1 MSKFK
6 DNSNKEIPQP
16 STAALPDIIFMLLFF
31 FMIATSIRQSNYD
44 EYIKIEM
51 PKATALNKI
60 LKKDMVAY
68 LYLGQPKNK
77 NKYPQ
82 EFLLLLNDKP
92 AQLNDIRGWVGDES
106 SKKNGQDLL
115 DYGLMT
121 QLTIDKNAKVGFVQ
135 AIKEQLSYSQAF
147 NVSYA
152 GVKGDPTVN

>member
-6 DNSNKEIPQP
+6 DNSNKELPQP

-44 EYIKIEM
+44 EYIKIEV
-51 PKATALNKI
+51 PKASAMSKI

-68 LYLGQPKNK
+68 LYLGVPKNK
-77 NKYPQ
+77 SKYPQ
-82 EFLLLLNDKP
+82 DFLLLLNDKP
-92 AQLNDIRGWVGDES
+92 AQIGDIREWVGDEN
-106 SKKNGQDLL
+106 SKRNGEDLL
-115 DYGLMT
+115 EYGLTT
-121 QLTIDKNAKVGFVQ
+121 QLTIDKNARVGYVQ

-152 GVKGDPTVN
+152 GVKGDPTVQ

>member
-6 DNSNKEIPQP
+6 DNSNKELPQP
-16 STAALPDIIFMLLFF
+16 STAALQDIIFMLLFF

-51 PKATALNKI
+51 PKASAMSKI

-68 LYLGQPKNK
+68 LYLGVPKNK
-77 NKYPQ
+77 SKYPQ
-82 EFLLLLNDKP
+82 DFLLLLNDKP
-92 AQLNDIRGWVGDES
+92 AQIGDIRAWVGDEN
-106 SKKNGQDLL
+106 SKRNGEDLL
-115 DYGLMT
+115 EYGLTT
-121 QLTIDKNAKVGFVQ
+121 QLTIDKNARVGYVQ

-152 GVKGDPTVN
+152 GVKGDPTVQ

>member
-6 DNSNKEIPQP
+6 DNSNKDLPQP

-44 EYIKIEM
+44 EYIKIEV
-51 PKATALNKI
+51 PKASAMSKI

-68 LYLGQPKNK
+68 LYLGVPKNK
-77 NKYPQ
+77 SKYPQ
-82 EFLLLLNDKP
+82 DFLLLLNDKP
-92 AQLNDIRGWVGDES
+92 AQIGDIRGWVGDEN
-106 SKKNGQDLL
+106 SKRNGEDLL
-115 DYGLMT
+115 EYGLTT
-121 QLTIDKNAKVGFVQ
+121 QLTIDKNARVGYVQ

-152 GVKGDPTVN
+152 GVKGDPTVQ

>member
-6 DNSNKEIPQP
+6 DNSNKELPQP

-31 FMIATSIRQSNYD
+31 FMIATSIRQSSYD
-44 EYIKIEM
+44 EFIKIEM
-51 PKATALNKI
+51 PKATAMSKI

-77 NKYPQ
+77 ARYPQ

-92 AQLNDIRGWVGDES
+92 AQISDIRAWVGDELN
-106 SKKNGQDLL
+106 KRPGQDIM
-115 DYGLMT
+115 DYGLIT
-121 QLTIDKNAKVGFVQ
+121 QLTIDKNARVGYVQ
-135 AIKEQLSYSQAF
+135 AIKEQLSYSKAF

-152 GVKGDPTVN
+152 ATKGDPLEK